1 MADEH
6 NHLLDAAAALDAKV
20 GRKPTQSARIGD
32 ADELPEDA
40 TEVPDNRDVAAIR
53 SGLAGTQSESE

>member
-6 NHLLDAAAALDAKV
+6 DHLLDAAAALDAGV
-20 GRKPTQSARIGD
+20 GRKPTQSAGIGK

-53 SGLAGTQSESE
+53 SGPAGTQSESE